1 MVHPCVQIKAIE
13 GNSLLADSNFNEI
26 RTDLDVE
33 AVLIHPQIEGR
44 ISQSDKSWSDGW
56 KADC

>member
-26 RTDLDVE
+26 RTDLGVE

-44 ISQSDKSWSDGW
+44 ISQSDKPWSDGW